1 MNEYMSSTYIAY
13 ISMHTYIHANMHKTC
28 IKDKLQERAYGWN
41 NQYSPLPQ
49 STKHSLTY
57 LFIY

>member
-1 MNEYMSSTYIAY
+1 MSSTYIAY